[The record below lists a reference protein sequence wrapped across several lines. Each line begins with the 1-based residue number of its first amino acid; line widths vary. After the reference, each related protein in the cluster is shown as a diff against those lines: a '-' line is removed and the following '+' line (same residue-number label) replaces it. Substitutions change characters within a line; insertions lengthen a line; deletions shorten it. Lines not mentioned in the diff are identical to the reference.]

1 MAMTMIGQELT
12 DEAPVG
18 RTIETGIRRPA
29 PVTVPSYRY
38 ISAEFAARERQDLW
52 PKVWQL
58 ACSVDHVA
66 APGDYFE
73 YNLEPYSVLLVR
85 GDDGVLRGFQNVCLH
100 RGNQLCQGSGAGL
113 GEIRCPY
120 HRWTWDLAGQLREVP
135 SRRGFGALR
144 NQDYPLIPVQVDTWG
159 PLVFVNLATDAEPLE
174 EFLEEVPGDCAWA
187 GIEDF
192 RCTLVASIP
201 VDCNWKTL
209 IEAFSETYHVQ
220 GIHREMLPMCDD
232 INSPQHLW
240 GRHGKL
246 EQPYGVPSPR
256 LRDRPDDQAVWE
268 SFIEVMG
275 ARIGI
280 NDKGNAGPAPL
291 RSGRTLRNALADGV
305 RETGRGKGL
314 DLDPFSDDQLLNL
327 QQYNLFPNITV
338 LIFPDLLSVIRA
350 RPGETPDR
358 AVMDAFA
365 FSRHPA
371 GDRSAHDK
379 PKDVT
384 IPADGDLPLG
394 LVLSQDVANFARAQR
409 GLHQPGFTH
418 LTLSS
423 EECRIINLHRN
434 LERYLGITPTELG
447 GDLSMP

>member
-1 MAMTMIGQELT
+1 MAMTVIGQELT

-18 RTIETGIRRPA
+18 RTIETGIRRPV

-38 ISAEFAARERQDLW
+38 ISAEFAARELADLW

-58 ACSVDHVA
+58 ACTVDHVA
-66 APGDYFE
+66 TAGDFFE
-73 YNLEPYSVLLVR
+73 YSVGPYSVVLVR

-100 RGNQLCQGSGAGL
+100 RGNQLCQGGGTGL

-135 SRRGFGALR
+135 SRRGFGAIR
-144 NQDYPLIPVQVDTWG
+144 NQDYPLIPVRVGTWG
-159 PLVFVNLATDAEPLE
+159 PLVFVNLDTDAEPLD
-174 EFLEEVPGDCAWA
+174 EFLEGIPLDCAWA
-187 GIEDF
+187 AIDDF
-192 RCTLVASIP
+192 RCTFVASIP
-201 VDCNWKTL
+201 VECNWKTL

-232 INSPQHLW
+232 VNSPQRLW

-246 EQPYGVPSPR
+246 EQPYGLPSPR
-256 LRDRPDDQAVWE
+256 LRKRPDDQAVWE

-275 ARIGI
+275 ARIGVH
-280 NDKGNAGPAPL
+280 DKANAGSVPVSPGRGL
-291 RSGRTLRNALADGV
+291 RVVLADGV
-305 RETGRGKGL
+305 RANARSKGL
-314 DLDPFSDDQLLNL
+314 DLSRFGDDQLLNL

-338 LIFPDLLSVIRA
+338 LVFPDLLSVIRA
-350 RPGETPDR
+350 RPGDTPDQ
-358 AVMDAFA
+358 AIMDAFA
-365 FSRHPA
+365 FTRHPA
-371 GDRSAHDK
+371 GDRSPRLQPVGA
-379 PKDVT
+379 T

-394 LVLSQDVANFARAQR
+394 LVLSQDVKNFARAQR

-434 LERYLGITPTELG
+434 LERYLGITPTELT
-447 GDLSMP
+447 GDV